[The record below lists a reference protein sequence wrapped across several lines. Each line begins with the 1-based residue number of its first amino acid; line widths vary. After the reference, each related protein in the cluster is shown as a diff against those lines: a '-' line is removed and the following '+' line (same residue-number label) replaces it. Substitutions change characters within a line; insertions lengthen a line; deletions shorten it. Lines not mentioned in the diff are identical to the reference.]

1 MSEETVKKQQ
11 SRTLQ
16 RSRVGWRR
24 LSRGRGA
31 ANKIIFAERQR
42 RVARSC
48 SFGGDMEETVAS
60 VPVVEMPGDKLQW

>member
-1 MSEETVKKQQ
+1 MA
-11 SRTLQ
+11 
-16 RSRVGWRR
+16 GGA

-48 SFGGDMEETVAS
+48 SFGGDMKETVAS
-60 VPVVEMPGDKLQW
+60 VPVVEVPGDKLQW

>member
-16 RSRVGWRR
+16 RSRVGWR
-24 LSRGRGA
+24 SAEQGQGQ
-31 ANKIIFAERQR
+31 IIFAERQR